1 MFGLLGSSQ
10 IYGLQQVHE
19 YNSSGECHINNKS
32 ASSTHI
38 SNINTNNDNNNTN
51 ITTHKQRRSTS
62 NNSESGSKFFASL
75 SSMQGIKSPTN
86 FIEKFIKNELLS
98 GYETIKNYKN
108 FQNSTNASG
117 SNSTFFTSHPSIDE
131 HSTATG
137 CGGGSGSGGGG
148 SGADNNIAESLLTSF
163 NCLQGSYRS
172 NCDGEF
178 YEPVNVRSQRKQSV
192 ASTLTTATGT
202 AAVTPA
208 AKRNTEADMT
218 IKYSKNLLANTPDEQ
233 SPATLQ
239 NYQKLSECEQDLLL
253 TQSSGAS
260 SGEFNS
266 DANGGS
272 SGSSNQTTTPV
283 NSLYKRLSFGG
294 RGSKNAT
301 DNAAMSTTATA
312 ATAATNEIAS
322 DYSSSNN
329 SSSSASSTL
338 SSKTTSLSL
347 KSIDLQR
354 TSSASSSGDCAPL
367 CERRKSSPNADS
379 ADPAHSSGAQQLT
392 PERAQRRKL
401 ISMISH
407 FEQQN
412 KLLQRELAKEKRRRS
427 EDLACVAKSLLCFES
442 KLKKD
447 MIAVNHRLL
456 EKDTEI
462 CRLVQQNRA
471 LRKRLIKITEAEG
484 ENARDEGVVEDGE
497 PETEAEGECGGEDDD
512 ERSGKTKKSALE
524 RGTAPASAYSDRQL
538 LEDCLVLEALQCIN
552 CKKQFYDIDLNES
565 WTQNTQKD
573 GTRKNVDHTTEHG
586 SSSDDTVS
594 SSFYGA
600 RRSVRYTSKR
610 TSGTFRDYMRS
621 RAMNIDDPALD
632 NNSEEN
638 TSTISRDDSQTSY
651 EKLNI
656 YSRTIERMHGVKGES
671 ERESEQSGM
680 EGTVRSV
687 SRLSSKSSSNSKGSL
702 SSCSKN
708 SAKTATPQIEEDD
721 GIFSPT
727 QDDDF
732 EEPEDDGG
740 RSIKIVM
747 RRSTDF
753 SEASPKQVYETSTD
767 DWYAS
772 ASDQEEI
779 TPTTA
784 ASKSYAHGAVNPVLE
799 CVNQIL
805 LQQSMEEPMAERANE
820 ATTAGSKLG
829 QCLQVG
835 YSNSTSTANLPRR
848 SSLSGRRSSRNNSH
862 SSDGQ
867 PSRNGTLT
875 RKRVHFSTKNSMVH
889 VPRNDEHDEEDE
901 DVDDDVA
908 QDAQTTNDAMI
919 SNLAQYHSMSY
930 YPQATQQA
938 ASTKTATG
946 NIARGGMLAE
956 VPEHERLETLNYE
969 SIYSNEY
976 EPIGSEHNS
985 SNLYVDMEST
995 AAKTTATNATNNAV
1009 SAVVKV
1015 PKIPPALPPKPANLL
1030 KFKKS
1035 LQQLDE
1041 LPDEH
1046 LHQDGPAAPEPDY
1059 CSISEV
1065 NVGITSVQIVADV
1078 HKAPESE
1085 ADSESNLGLEAPISE
1100 LDAEVSTVASDE
1112 TCPVSQKTDEIEEIF
1127 ADVPKLPNVAA
1138 IIAPKQS
1145 KFPQP
1150 QQLQAL
1156 KPSSDYLLMSPKVE
1170 SPNMKLQNARNATI
1184 LNTATATKPNSAGIS
1199 SPNNN
1204 NSTPKVLGPATVDYL
1219 NTPIKSPNRPDPSAL
1234 KLHLHTPSPLQYKR
1248 KHMPNILAE
1257 INKRMSL
1264 PNSPTTPTA
1273 RLTFTTPAKPASA
1286 TKTTLQQKL
1295 EINTPTNMPMQ
1306 AEFDWYNLD
1315 AEYGRTPSQ
1324 QPDLLKVS
1332 DTLNNGTMLAGIHE
1346 DGESI
1351 ATAADEYNLDEEFSL
1366 AGDKPDILSAG
1377 SEPDN
1382 ESAEEKS
1389 EESVVENKRT
1399 AKPQLTIM
1407 KHTTQEVENT
1417 KLEKVAAL
1425 NAAICE
1431 AVNFPMFG
1439 ESSPLVPPSPAVVQQ
1454 HHAKAKKIKKNLA
1467 NFEKFIEG
1475 SGLSTKP
1482 LPSKRKIYFAGPF
1495 V

>member
-10 IYGLQQVHE
+10 IYGLQQVHD
-19 YNSSGECHINNKS
+19 YGNNIRANSESDINNKS
-32 ASSTHI
+32 I
-38 SNINTNNDNNNTN
+38 NVSNTENTNNTHN
-51 ITTHKQRRSTS
+51 HKQRRSTAS
-62 NNSESGSKFFASL
+62 HTESGSKFFASL
-75 SSMQGIKSPTN
+75 SSMQQGIKSPTN

-98 GYETIKNYKN
+98 GYDSIKNYTN
-108 FQNSTNASG
+108 FQNSTNSSV
-117 SNSTFFTSHPSIDE
+117 SNSTFFISENATE
-131 HSTATG
+131 HNSTPG
-137 CGGGSGSGGGG
+137 CGGGGGG
-148 SGADNNIAESLLTSF
+148 SIGGNNGNSISAAEGLLTSF

-178 YEPVNVRSQRKQSV
+178 YEPVNVSAQRKRAAAATTT
-192 ASTLTTATGT
+192 AST
-202 AAVTPA
+202 
-208 AKRNTEADMT
+208 RNTEADMT

-253 TQSSGAS
+253 TPSSGAS

-272 SGSSNQTTTPV
+272 GGSAQLIAPV

-294 RGSKNAT
+294 RGSKNVT
-301 DNAAMSTTATA
+301 DNAATPTTAA
-312 ATAATNEIAS
+312 AAAIENVS

-338 SSKTTSLSL
+338 SSKTTSISL

-354 TSSASSSGDCAPL
+354 TSSASSSGDCTQTNVN
-367 CERRKSSPNADS
+367 ERRKHTSNSNSSTE
-379 ADPAHSSGAQQLT
+379 HVAQHTDKNGNTYQLT

-407 FEQQN
+407 YEQQT

-427 EDLACVAKSLLCFES
+427 EELACVAKSLLCFES

-447 MIAVNHRLL
+447 MKAVNQRLF
-456 EKDTEI
+456 ERDVEI

-471 LRKRLIKITEAEG
+471 LRKRLIKYTEAEG
-484 ENARDEGVVEDGE
+484 ENTRDEGVVEDGE
-497 PETEAEGECGGEDDD
+497 AETEVESECADQI
-512 ERSGKTKKSALE
+512 ERSEKTKETQRLE
-524 RGTAPASAYSDRQL
+524 HVTEPSPAYSDQQL
-538 LEDCLVLEALQCIN
+538 LADCLVLEALQCIN
-552 CKKQFYDIDLNES
+552 CKKQFYDIDLNDS
-565 WTQNTQKD
+565 WMQNTTKD
-573 GTRKNVDHTTEHG
+573 GSRKNVDHTTEHG

-656 YSRTIERMHGVKGES
+656 YSRTMERLHGVKAES
-671 ERESEQSGM
+671 ERESEQSCM
-680 EGTVRSV
+680 EGTVRPA
-687 SRLSSKSSSNSKGSL
+687 SRLSCKSVSSGSSNCSRQSL
-702 SSCSKN
+702 K
-708 SAKTATPQIEEDD
+708 APTPQIEEDD

-732 EEPEDDGG
+732 EEPEELGE

-747 RRSTDF
+747 RRTTEF

-779 TPTTA
+779 ATTIDA
-784 ASKSYAHGAVNPVLE
+784 KSYANDAVNPVLE

-805 LQQSMEEPMAERANE
+805 LQQSMEEPLAERKNQA
-820 ATTAGSKLG
+820 ATNLTPS
-829 QCLQVG
+829 LQAS
-835 YSNSTSTANLPRR
+835 YSNAAATGNLPRR
-848 SSLSGRRSSRNNSH
+848 SSLSGRRSSRSNSR

-901 DVDDDVA
+901 DANDDNTT
-908 QDAQTTNDAMI
+908 QDTQDSNDAMI
-919 SNLAQYHSMSY
+919 SSLAQYHPMSY
-930 YPQATQQA
+930 YPQAAQQA
-938 ASTKTATG
+938 ATAKAAVGT
-946 NIARGGMLAE
+946 IARGGMLADVSE
-956 VPEHERLETLNYE
+956 QERLETLNYE

-985 SNLYVDMEST
+985 SNLYVDMESAT
-995 AAKTTATNATNNAV
+995 KSTTAINVNSNGATGIRDA
-1009 SAVVKV
+1009 KV
-1015 PKIPPALPPKPANLL
+1015 AKMPPALPPKPANLL

-1046 LHQDGPAAPEPDY
+1046 LHQDAPTTVEPDY

-1065 NVGITSVQIVADV
+1065 NMGITSVQIVADV
-1078 HKAPESE
+1078 HKVPESE
-1085 ADSESNLGLEAPISE
+1085 VDLESNFELEAPISE
-1100 LDAEVSTVASDE
+1100 LDVEVSTVASDE
-1112 TCPVSQKTDEIEEIF
+1112 TFAVSQKTDEIEEIF

-1138 IIAPKQS
+1138 IIAPKQAKYS
-1145 KFPQP
+1145 GRP
-1150 QQLQAL
+1150 QQLQSPQRTL
-1156 KPSSDYLLMSPKVE
+1156 PPSDYLVMSPKVE
-1170 SPNMKLQNARNATI
+1170 TSNMKLQNARSATI
-1184 LNTATATKPNSAGIS
+1184 LNSVSTTKQPINCKS
-1199 SPNNN
+1199 SPNNVD
-1204 NSTPKVLGPATVDYL
+1204 STPKPPVKPTTYDYL
-1219 NTPIKSPNRPDPSAL
+1219 NTPIKAANRPDNSAL

-1264 PNSPTTPTA
+1264 PNSPTTPNA
-1273 RLTFTTPAKPASA
+1273 RLTFATPPKSMVSTTSKS
-1286 TKTTLQQKL
+1286 TVQQKL
-1295 EINTPTNMPMQ
+1295 DASTLPNMPMH

-1315 AEYGRTPSQ
+1315 AEYGRTSNSLP
-1324 QPDLLKVS
+1324 QPELHKISESL
-1332 DTLNNGTMLAGIHE
+1332 TNGTILAGIHE
-1346 DGESI
+1346 DGESV
-1351 ATAADEYNLDEEFSL
+1351 AAAADEYNLDEEFSL
-1366 AGDKPDILSAG
+1366 TGDKPDILCASS
-1377 SEPDN
+1377 SEHDI
-1382 ESAEEKS
+1382 ESAEERS
-1389 EESVVENKRT
+1389 EISVVDSTKPKLPPM
-1399 AKPQLTIM
+1399 KPQA
-1407 KHTTQEVENT
+1407 TTT
-1417 KLEKVAAL
+1417 DSAKLENVTTL

-1431 AVNFPMFG
+1431 AVNFPMFS
-1439 ESSPLVPPSPAVVQQ
+1439 ESSPMVALSPGIVH

>member
-19 YNSSGECHINNKS
+19 YGNKNRANSDIN
-32 ASSTHI
+32 I
-38 SNINTNNDNNNTN
+38 SNRTHTSHNNNNNSTNNSNR
-51 ITTHKQRRSTS
+51 KQRRSTS
-62 NNSESGSKFFASL
+62 SHTESGSKFFASL
-75 SSMQGIKSPTN
+75 SSMQQGIKSPTN

-98 GYETIKNYKN
+98 GYDSIKNYKN
-108 FQNSTNASG
+108 FQTTTSG
-117 SNSTFFTSHPSIDE
+117 SNSTFFTSSHNG
-131 HSTATG
+131 TAATQARAATPG
-137 CGGGSGSGGGG
+137 CVGGGG
-148 SGADNNIAESLLTSF
+148 EGGDILSAESLLTTF

-178 YEPVNVRSQRKQSV
+178 YEPVNVTAQRKQTANSSI
-192 ASTLTTATGT
+192 ATTGTTTTTAT
-202 AAVTPA
+202 TP
-208 AKRNTEADMT
+208 EADMT

-253 TQSSGAS
+253 TPSSGAS

-266 DANGGS
+266 DANG
-272 SGSSNQTTTPV
+272 SGSGSGQATTPV

-294 RGSKNAT
+294 RASKNAT
-301 DNAAMSTTATA
+301 DNAATGTT
-312 ATAATNEIAS
+312 TAATNENVS

-329 SSSSASSTL
+329 SSASSTL
-338 SSKTTSLSL
+338 SSKTASVSL

-354 TSSASSSGDCAPL
+354 TSSASSSGDCAQL
-367 CERRKSSPNADS
+367 CERRKTSPNGITAELSTD
-379 ADPAHSSGAQQLT
+379 ATNTLQLT

-401 ISMISH
+401 IAMISH
-407 FEQQN
+407 YEQQT
-412 KLLQRELAKEKRRRS
+412 KLLQRELAKEKRRRG
-427 EDLACVAKSLLCFES
+427 EELACVAKSLLCFES

-447 MIAVNHRLL
+447 MKAVNQRLF
-456 EKDTEI
+456 EKDVEI

-471 LRKRLIKITEAEG
+471 LRKRLTKYTEAEG

-497 PETEAEGECGGEDDD
+497 PETEGEVEVEE
-512 ERSGKTKKSALE
+512 ERSGKTKEAVLE
-524 RGTAPASAYSDRQL
+524 RRTASPAAYSDQQL

-552 CKKQFYDIDLNES
+552 CKKQFYDIDLNEG
-565 WTQNTQKD
+565 WTQNTSKD
-573 GTRKNVDHTTEHG
+573 GTRKSVDHTTEHG

-651 EKLNI
+651 EKLNM

-680 EGTVRSV
+680 ESMVRPA
-687 SRLSSKSSSNSKGSL
+687 SRLSCKSSVSSKSSN
-702 SSCSKN
+702 SSCSKH
-708 SAKTATPQIEEDD
+708 SAKAPTPQIEEDD

-732 EEPEDDGG
+732 EEPEEVGG

-747 RRSTDF
+747 RRSTEF

-779 TPTTA
+779 TTTA
-784 ASKSYAHGAVNPVLE
+784 VVPKSYANGAVNPVLE

-805 LQQSMEEPMAERANE
+805 LQQSMEEPVAERNNQ
-820 ATTAGSKLG
+820 TTA
-829 QCLQVG
+829 QNLQVS
-835 YSNSTSTANLPRR
+835 YSNATSTANLPRR
-848 SSLSGRRSSRNNSH
+848 SSLSGRRSSRSNSR

-901 DVDDDVA
+901 DANDDDTT
-908 QDAQTTNDAMI
+908 QDTQDTNEAMI
-919 SNLAQYHSMSY
+919 SSLAQYHPMSY
-930 YPQATQQA
+930 YPQAAQQA
-938 ASTKTATG
+938 ASAKAAAVVAGT
-946 NIARGGMLAE
+946 IARGGMLAE
-956 VPEHERLETLNYE
+956 VSEHERLETLNYE

-985 SNLYVDMEST
+985 SNLYVDMESAT
-995 AAKTTATNATNNAV
+995 KSAAINATSTTA
-1009 SAVVKV
+1009 VVDTKV
-1015 PKIPPALPPKPANLL
+1015 PKTPPALPPKPANLL

-1046 LHQDGPAAPEPDY
+1046 LHQEGHAVVEPDY

-1065 NVGITSVQIVADV
+1065 NMGITSVQIVADI

-1085 ADSESNLGLEAPISE
+1085 ADLESNSALEAPISE
-1100 LDAEVSTVASDE
+1100 LDVEVSTVASDE
-1112 TCPVSQKTDEIEEIF
+1112 TFAVSQKTDEIDEIF

-1138 IIAPKQS
+1138 IIAPKQT
-1145 KFPQP
+1145 KMP
-1150 QQLQAL
+1150 QQQPTQKHNL
-1156 KPSSDYLLMSPKVE
+1156 PSPDYLVMSPKVE
-1170 SPNMKLQNARNATI
+1170 TPNMKLQNARNATI
-1184 LNTATATKPNSAGIS
+1184 LNTATATKQQITS
-1199 SPNNN
+1199 NNLDG
-1204 NSTPKVLGPATVDYL
+1204 TPKAITKSTV
-1219 NTPIKSPNRPDPSAL
+1219 NTPIKSANRPDNSAL

-1248 KHMPNILAE
+1248 KHVPNILAE

-1264 PNSPTTPTA
+1264 PSSPTTPTA
-1273 RLTFTTPAKPASA
+1273 RLSFATPVKTVAANKSPLQLGVSTTP
-1286 TKTTLQQKL
+1286 
-1295 EINTPTNMPMQ
+1295 NMPIQ

-1315 AEYGRTPSQ
+1315 AEYGKTASQ
-1324 QPDLLKVS
+1324 QPELHKVS
-1332 DTLNNGTMLAGIHE
+1332 DSLTNGTMLAGIHE
-1346 DGESI
+1346 DGESLV
-1351 ATAADEYNLDEEFSL
+1351 TAADEYNLDEEFSL
-1366 AGDKPDILSAG
+1366 ISDKPEELNADN
-1377 SEPDN
+1377 SEQDN

-1389 EESVVENKRT
+1389 EISVVDT
-1399 AKPQLTIM
+1399 TKPLPTNI
-1407 KHTTQEVENT
+1407 KLSTQRAEPK
-1417 KLEKVAAL
+1417 KLDNAAAL

-1439 ESSPLVPPSPAVVQQ
+1439 ESSPLVAPGIA
-1454 HHAKAKKIKKNLA
+1454 HNHAKAKKIKKNLA

>member
-19 YNSSGECHINNKS
+19 YGNNNSNRNNSDNNISSNNSNEQTNNSSNQ
-32 ASSTHI
+32 
-38 SNINTNNDNNNTN
+38 
-51 ITTHKQRRSTS
+51 KQRRSATQHT
-62 NNSESGSKFFASL
+62 ESGSKFFASL
-75 SSMQGIKSPTN
+75 SSMQQGIRSPTN

-98 GYETIKNYKN
+98 GYDSIKNYKN
-108 FQNSTNASG
+108 FQNSNNSSG
-117 SNSTFFTSHPSIDE
+117 SNSTFFTAASNE
-131 HSTATG
+131 RAATPG
-137 CGGGSGSGGGG
+137 CIGGGG
-148 SGADNNIAESLLTSF
+148 EDGDSLSAERLLTTF

-178 YEPVNVRSQRKQSV
+178 YEPVNVTAQRKQ
-192 ASTLTTATGT
+192 ATTVTTTQAATRIS
-202 AAVTPA
+202 A
-208 AKRNTEADMT
+208 EADMT

-253 TQSSGAS
+253 TPSSGAS

-266 DANGGS
+266 DANG
-272 SGSSNQTTTPV
+272 SGSGSGSGQTTTPV

-294 RGSKNAT
+294 RVGKSAT
-301 DNAAMSTTATA
+301 DNASTTGTVIA
-312 ATAATNEIAS
+312 AASENVS

-329 SSSSASSTL
+329 SSASSTL
-338 SSKTTSLSL
+338 SSKATSMSL

-367 CERRKSSPNADS
+367 CERRKSSPVGTTAELNA
-379 ADPAHSSGAQQLT
+379 ATVTELQLT

-401 ISMISH
+401 IAMISH
-407 FEQQN
+407 YEQQT
-412 KLLQRELAKEKRRRS
+412 KLLQRELAKEKRRRG
-427 EDLACVAKSLLCFES
+427 EELACVAKSLLCFES

-447 MIAVNHRLL
+447 MKAVNHRLF
-456 EKDTEI
+456 EKDVEI

-471 LRKRLIKITEAEG
+471 LRKRLSKYTAA

-497 PETEAEGECGGEDDD
+497 PEIEGEVEGE
-512 ERSGKTKKSALE
+512 RIGKTKKTKEAVLE
-524 RGTAPASAYSDRQL
+524 RRTASPAAFSDPQL

-552 CKKQFYDIDLNES
+552 CKKQFYDIDLNEG
-565 WTQNTQKD
+565 WTQNTSKD
-573 GTRKNVDHTTEHG
+573 GTRKSVDHTTEHG

-621 RAMNIDDPALD
+621 RAMNIDDPSLD

-651 EKLNI
+651 EKLNM

-671 ERESEQSGM
+671 ERESEQSGI
-680 EGTVRSV
+680 EGTVRPA
-687 SRLSSKSSSNSKGSL
+687 SRLSCKSSVSSKSSN
-702 SSCSKN
+702 SSCSKL
-708 SAKTATPQIEEDD
+708 SAKATTPQIEEDD

-727 QDDDF
+727 QDDEIDF
-732 EEPEDDGG
+732 EEPEELGG

-747 RRSTDF
+747 RRSTEF

-779 TPTTA
+779 TTTTVVA
-784 ASKSYAHGAVNPVLE
+784 KSYANGAVNPVLE

-805 LQQSMEEPMAERANE
+805 LQQSMEEPVAVRNNQ
-820 ATTAGSKLG
+820 TTVNVVQS
-829 QCLQVG
+829 LQVS
-835 YSNSTSTANLPRR
+835 YSNATSNANLPRR
-848 SSLSGRRSSRNNSH
+848 SSLSGRRSSRSNSR

-901 DVDDDVA
+901 DVNDDDTT
-908 QDAQTTNDAMI
+908 QDTQDTSEAMI
-919 SNLAQYHSMSY
+919 SSLAQYHPMSY
-930 YPQATQQA
+930 YPQAAQQA
-938 ASTKTATG
+938 ATAKAAAAAAGT
-946 NIARGGMLAE
+946 IARGGMLAE
-956 VPEHERLETLNYE
+956 VSEHERLETLNYE

-985 SNLYVDMEST
+985 SNLYVDMESAT
-995 AAKTTATNATNNAV
+995 KSAANNVPSTTA
-1009 SAVVKV
+1009 VVDAKV
-1015 PKIPPALPPKPANLL
+1015 LKTPPALPPKPANLL

-1046 LHQDGPAAPEPDY
+1046 LHQEGHTVVEPDY

-1065 NVGITSVQIVADV
+1065 NMGITSVQIVADV
-1078 HKAPESE
+1078 HKVPESE
-1085 ADSESNLGLEAPISE
+1085 ADLESNSALEAPISE
-1100 LDAEVSTVASDE
+1100 LDVEVSTVASDE
-1112 TCPVSQKTDEIEEIF
+1112 TFAVSQKTDEIEEIF

-1138 IIAPKQS
+1138 IIAPKQA
-1145 KFPQP
+1145 KMPKQQP
-1150 QQLQAL
+1150 TL
-1156 KPSSDYLLMSPKVE
+1156 KRNLPSSDYLVMSPKVE
-1170 SPNMKLQNARNATI
+1170 TPNMKLQNARNATI
-1184 LNTATATKPNSAGIS
+1184 LNTASATKQQITCISA
-1199 SPNNN
+1199 N
-1204 NSTPKVLGPATVDYL
+1204 NSMEGTPKTIAKPTADYL
-1219 NTPIKSPNRPDPSAL
+1219 NTPLKSPNRPDTSAL

-1264 PNSPTTPTA
+1264 PSSPTTPTA
-1273 RLTFTTPAKPASA
+1273 RLTFATPTKPVTAS
-1286 TKTTLQQKL
+1286 KSPLQL
-1295 EINTPTNMPMQ
+1295 GVNTPPNMPMQ

-1315 AEYGRTPSQ
+1315 AEYGKTSMQ
-1324 QPDLLKVS
+1324 QPELHKVS
-1332 DTLNNGTMLAGIHE
+1332 DSLNNGTMLAGIHE
-1346 DGESI
+1346 DGESL

-1366 AGDKPDILSAG
+1366 ASDKPDEMMADN
-1377 SEPDN
+1377 SEQDN

-1389 EESVVENKRT
+1389 EISVVDTTKPLPSSIKLSTQRAENMKIESVS
-1399 AKPQLTIM
+1399 
-1407 KHTTQEVENT
+1407 
-1417 KLEKVAAL
+1417 AL

-1439 ESSPLVPPSPAVVQQ
+1439 ESSPLVALSPAIAH

>member
-19 YNSSGECHINNKS
+19 YGNNSDNNI
-32 ASSTHI
+32 SSRTHI
-38 SNINTNNDNNNTN
+38 SNNND
-51 ITTHKQRRSTS
+51 HKQRRSTS
-62 NNSESGSKFFASL
+62 SHTESGSKFFASL
-75 SSMQGIKSPTN
+75 SSMQQGIKSPTN

-98 GYETIKNYKN
+98 GYDSIKNYKN
-108 FQNSTNASG
+108 FQNSTSG
-117 SNSTFFTSHPSIDE
+117 SNSTFFTSHSG
-131 HSTATG
+131 TAATHTRAATPG
-137 CGGGSGSGGGG
+137 CIGSGGEGG
-148 SGADNNIAESLLTSF
+148 DILSAESLLTTF

-178 YEPVNVRSQRKQSV
+178 YEPVNVTAHRKQAANSSV
-192 ASTLTTATGT
+192 ATAT
-202 AAVTPA
+202 TP
-208 AKRNTEADMT
+208 EADMT
-218 IKYSKNLLANTPDEQ
+218 IKYSKNLLANTPAEQ

-253 TQSSGAS
+253 TPSSGAS

-266 DANGGS
+266 DANG
-272 SGSSNQTTTPV
+272 SGQATTPV

-294 RGSKNAT
+294 RASKNAT
-301 DNAAMSTTATA
+301 DNATTGMT
-312 ATAATNEIAS
+312 TAATNENVS

-329 SSSSASSTL
+329 SSASSTL
-338 SSKTTSLSL
+338 SSKTTSVSL
-347 KSIDLQR
+347 KSVDLQR
-354 TSSASSSGDCAPL
+354 TSSASSSGDCAQL
-367 CERRKSSPNADS
+367 CERRKSSPTANTAELSTATLTDGTS
-379 ADPAHSSGAQQLT
+379 TLQLT

-401 ISMISH
+401 VAMISH
-407 FEQQN
+407 YEQQT
-412 KLLQRELAKEKRRRS
+412 KLLQRELAKEKRRRG
-427 EDLACVAKSLLCFES
+427 EELACVAKSLLCFES

-447 MIAVNHRLL
+447 MKAVNQRLF
-456 EKDTEI
+456 EKDVEI

-471 LRKRLIKITEAEG
+471 LRKRLTKYTEAEG

-497 PETEAEGECGGEDDD
+497 PETEGEVEE
-512 ERSGKTKKSALE
+512 ERSGKTKEAVLE
-524 RGTAPASAYSDRQL
+524 RRTASPAAYSDQQL

-552 CKKQFYDIDLNES
+552 CKKQFYDIDLNEG
-565 WTQNTQKD
+565 WTQNMSKD
-573 GTRKNVDHTTEHG
+573 GTRKSVDHTTEHG

-651 EKLNI
+651 EKLNM

-680 EGTVRSV
+680 ESTVRPA
-687 SRLSSKSSSNSKGSL
+687 SRLSCKSSVSSKSSN
-702 SSCSKN
+702 SSCSKH
-708 SAKTATPQIEEDD
+708 SAKAPTPQIEEDD

-732 EEPEDDGG
+732 EEPEEVGG

-747 RRSTDF
+747 RRSTEF

-779 TPTTA
+779 TTSTVVA
-784 ASKSYAHGAVNPVLE
+784 KSYANGAVNPVLE

-805 LQQSMEEPMAERANE
+805 LQQSMEEPVAERNNQ
-820 ATTAGSKLG
+820 TTA
-829 QCLQVG
+829 QNLQVN
-835 YSNSTSTANLPRR
+835 YSNATSTASLPRR
-848 SSLSGRRSSRNNSH
+848 SSLSGRHSSRSNSR

-867 PSRNGTLT
+867 PSRSGTLT

-901 DVDDDVA
+901 DANDDDTT
-908 QDAQTTNDAMI
+908 QDTQDTNEAMI
-919 SNLAQYHSMSY
+919 SSLAQYHPMSY
-930 YPQATQQA
+930 YPQAAQQA
-938 ASTKTATG
+938 ASAKAAAAAAGT
-946 NIARGGMLAE
+946 IARGGMLAE
-956 VPEHERLETLNYE
+956 VSEHERLETLNYE

-985 SNLYVDMEST
+985 SNLYVDMES
-995 AAKTTATNATNNAV
+995 ATKSATNNAPSTTV
-1009 SAVVKV
+1009 AVDTKV
-1015 PKIPPALPPKPANLL
+1015 PKTPPALPPKPANLL

-1046 LHQDGPAAPEPDY
+1046 LHQEGHAVVEPDY

-1065 NVGITSVQIVADV
+1065 NMGITSVQIVADI

-1085 ADSESNLGLEAPISE
+1085 ADLESNSALEAPISE
-1100 LDAEVSTVASDE
+1100 LDVEVSTVASDE
-1112 TCPVSQKTDEIEEIF
+1112 TFAVSQKTDEIDEIF

-1138 IIAPKQS
+1138 IIAPKQA
-1145 KFPQP
+1145 KIQQQQP
-1150 QQLQAL
+1150 TQMHSL
-1156 KPSSDYLLMSPKVE
+1156 PSVDYLVMSPKVE
-1170 SPNMKLQNARNATI
+1170 TPNMKLQNARNATI
-1184 LNTATATKPNSAGIS
+1184 LNTASAAKQQITS
-1199 SPNNN
+1199 NNLEGTSKAIVK
-1204 NSTPKVLGPATVDYL
+1204 STV
-1219 NTPIKSPNRPDPSAL
+1219 NTPIKSPNRPDTSAL

-1264 PNSPTTPTA
+1264 PSSPTTPTA
-1273 RLTFTTPAKPASA
+1273 RLTFA
-1286 TKTTLQQKL
+1286 
-1295 EINTPTNMPMQ
+1295 TPTKSVAANKSPLQLGVSTPPNMPIQ

-1315 AEYGRTPSQ
+1315 AEYGKTALQ
-1324 QPDLLKVS
+1324 QPELHKVS
-1332 DTLNNGTMLAGIHE
+1332 DSLTNGTMLAGIHE
-1346 DGESI
+1346 DGESLV
-1351 ATAADEYNLDEEFSL
+1351 TAADEYNLDEEFSL
-1366 AGDKPDILSAG
+1366 ASDKPDELMADN
-1377 SEPDN
+1377 SEQDN

-1389 EESVVENKRT
+1389 EISVVDMTKPLPTNIKLSTQHAENK
-1399 AKPQLTIM
+1399 
-1407 KHTTQEVENT
+1407 
-1417 KLEKVAAL
+1417 KLDNVAAL

-1431 AVNFPMFG
+1431 AVNFPMFS
-1439 ESSPLVPPSPAVVQQ
+1439 ESSPLVALSPAIAH

>member
-19 YNSSGECHINNKS
+19 YSNNSDASVNNKS
-32 ASSTHI
+32 ASAHI
-38 SNINTNNDNNNTN
+38 SNTNNDCTN
-51 ITTHKQRRSTS
+51 ITSQKQRRSTS
-62 NNSESGSKFFASL
+62 GHSESGGKFFASL

-108 FQNSTNASG
+108 FQNSTNTSG
-117 SNSTFFTSHPSIDE
+117 SNSTFFTSTASIHE
-131 HSTATG
+131 RSTPGG
-137 CGGGSGSGGGG
+137 CGGGG
-148 SGADNNIAESLLTSF
+148 SGDSNSSEGLLTSF

-178 YEPVNVRSQRKQSV
+178 YEPVNVSSQRKQ
-192 ASTLTTATGT
+192 
-202 AAVTPA
+202 AVTTTTTSTSVTLA
-208 AKRNTEADMT
+208 ATRNTEADMT

-253 TQSSGAS
+253 TPSSGAS

-266 DANGGS
+266 DVNVG
-272 SGSSNQTTTPV
+272 SGSHVTTPV

-301 DNAAMSTTATA
+301 DNAATSAAT
-312 ATAATNEIAS
+312 TAATNEVAS
-322 DYSSSNN
+322 DYSSSTN
-329 SSSSASSTL
+329 SSASSTL
-338 SSKTTSLSL
+338 SSKATSISL

-354 TSSASSSGDCAPL
+354 TSSASSSGDCAL
-367 CERRKSSPNADS
+367 MCERRKCSPIAIPADS
-379 ADPAHSSGAQQLT
+379 TADAAHSNGALPLT

-401 ISMISH
+401 VSMISQY
-407 FEQQN
+407 EQQN
-412 KLLQRELAKEKRRRS
+412 KLLQRELAKEKRRRG
-427 EDLACVAKSLLCFES
+427 EELACVAKSLLCFES

-447 MIAVNHRLL
+447 MKSVNQRLL
-456 EKDTEI
+456 EKDAEI

-471 LRKRLIKITEAEG
+471 LRKRLTKITETEG

-497 PETEAEGECGGEDDD
+497 PETEGECEGGEV
-512 ERSGKTKKSALE
+512 RSGKAKETTLE
-524 RGTAPASAYSDRQL
+524 RGTAPLAAYSDQQL

-552 CKKQFYDIDLNES
+552 CKKQFYDIDINES
-565 WTQNTQKD
+565 WTQNTPKD

-638 TSTISRDDSQTSY
+638 TSTISRDDSQASY

-671 ERESEQSGM
+671 ERESEQSGV
-680 EGTVRSV
+680 EGTMRPA
-687 SRLSSKSSSNSKGSL
+687 SRLSCKSSGSSKSSSM

-708 SAKTATPQIEEDD
+708 SAKAPTPQIEEDD

-732 EEPEDDGG
+732 EEPEEEGG
-740 RSIKIVM
+740 RSIKIVV

-779 TPTTA
+779 APTTVTT
-784 ASKSYAHGAVNPVLE
+784 KSYSTHGAVNPVLE
-799 CVNQIL
+799 CVSQIL
-805 LQQSMEEPMAERANE
+805 LQQSMEEPVTEHANQ
-820 ATTAGSKLG
+820 ASSAISKTSHN
-829 QCLQVG
+829 LQVS
-835 YSNSTSTANLPRR
+835 YSNATSTANLPRR
-848 SSLSGRRSSRNNSH
+848 SSLSGRRSSRSNSR

-867 PSRNGTLT
+867 PSHNGTLT

-889 VPRNDEHDEEDE
+889 VPRNDETDEEE
-901 DVDDDVA
+901 EGADDDTEHDS
-908 QDAQTTNDAMI
+908 QDTSDSMI
-919 SNLAQYHSMSY
+919 SSLTQYHPMCFY
-930 YPQATQQA
+930 LQATQHTVA
-938 ASTKTATG
+938 AKVEAGVATAA
-946 NIARGGMLAE
+946 IARGGMLME
-956 VPEHERLETLNYE
+956 VAEHERLETLNYE

-985 SNLYVDMEST
+985 SNLYVDMESST
-995 AAKTTATNATNNAV
+995 KPSASNVTNAIAI
-1009 SAVVKV
+1009 ADGKV

-1030 KFKKS
+1030 KFKKC

-1046 LHQDGPAAPEPDY
+1046 LHQDGHAAVEPDY

-1065 NVGITSVQIVADV
+1065 NVGIRSVQIVADV

-1085 ADSESNLGLEAPISE
+1085 VDLESNSALEVPISE
-1100 LDAEVSTVASDE
+1100 LDIEVSTVNSDE
-1112 TCPVSQKTDEIEEIF
+1112 TFAVSQKTDEIEEIF

-1138 IIAPKQS
+1138 IIAPKQA
-1145 KFPQP
+1145 KFPQ
-1150 QQLQAL
+1150 QQQQQQPL
-1156 KPSSDYLLMSPKVE
+1156 KRSLPPSDYLVMSPKVE
-1170 SPNMKLQNARNATI
+1170 TPNMKLQNARNATI
-1184 LNTATATKPNSAGIS
+1184 LNTASATKQQTAGLS
-1199 SPNNN
+1199 STNNN
-1204 NSTPKVLGPATVDYL
+1204 NGTSKALSKPTVDYL
-1219 NTPIKSPNRPDPSAL
+1219 NTPLKSPNRPDTSAL
-1234 KLHLHTPSPLQYKR
+1234 KLQLHTPSPLQYKR

-1257 INKRMSL
+1257 INKRISL

-1273 RLTFTTPAKPASA
+1273 RLTFTTPTKPAVA
-1286 TKTTLQQKL
+1286 TKTTLHQKL
-1295 EINTPTNMPMQ
+1295 EVSTPSNMPLQ

-1315 AEYGRTPSQ
+1315 AEYGKTPSQ
-1324 QPDLLKVS
+1324 QPDLLKLN
-1332 DTLNNGTMLAGIHE
+1332 DALNNGTMLAGIRE

-1366 AGDKPDILSAG
+1366 AGDKVDVLTGG
-1377 SEPDN
+1377 SEHDN

-1389 EESVVENKRT
+1389 EISVV
-1399 AKPQLTIM
+1399 A
-1407 KHTTQEVENT
+1407 NT
-1417 KLEKVAAL
+1417 KMLPTMVKLSAPCTESTKIKKVAAI
-1425 NAAICE
+1425 NAVTCE
-1431 AVNFPMFG
+1431 AGTFPMFN
-1439 ESSPLVPPSPAVVQQ
+1439 ESSPLVTPLPAVTQ